1 MRLFLKSVEN
11 NNIKRLSITVL
22 GRVQYVGFRLYAKLT
37 ANALG
42 LSGWVSN
49 NSCKTVDC
57 EAQGEEKT
65 LDEFCHELRKG
76 PFLSRVKTLFIDEI
90 PIISGIDTRFLIIH
104 SHYVRNELSPS
115 FGKALVKTVDFSG

>member
-1 MRLFLKSVEN
+1 MMLFPGNDEKII
-11 NNIKRLSITVL
+11 IKRLSISIL
-22 GRVQYVGFRLYAKLT
+22 GRVQCVGFRLYAKLT

-42 LSGWVSN
+42 LSGWISN
-49 NSCKTVDC
+49 NSYKTVDC

-104 SHYVRNELSPS
+104 SHYVRNELSPR
-115 FGKALVKTVDFSG
+115 FGKALVKTGDFPD